1 MNGGGNRE
9 DGCQK
14 LEIEEA
20 TDKNYERKS
29 PPLVLM
35 WGYLPGI
42 SQQRSPL
49 FSPSPVRFPYA
60 GDSWKDVS
68 GGGCGFAL
76 AISGNSSL
84 FLKLFCICDEVKY
97 IGSLLVCINFY
108 MVDSENSE
116 LFPLLLSLILFS

>member
-9 DGCQK
+9 DDNKK
-14 LEIEEA
+14 LEIKKEA
-20 TDKNYERKS
+20 TDKNYQRKS
-29 PPLVLM
+29 SSVVLM

-49 FSPSPVRFPYA
+49 FSPSPVPFPYA

-68 GGGCGFAL
+68 GGGCGFAM

-84 FLKLFCICDEVKY
+84 FLKLFCI
-97 IGSLLVCINFY
+97 
-108 MVDSENSE
+108 
-116 LFPLLLSLILFS
+116 